1 MPAISQSTHR
11 LSTEIRFYLLQNMSL
26 LRHLSK
32 SISTDEAQAIQQKQ
46 STEDQVALVLNGKK
60 NIQKD
65 NPK

>member
-1 MPAISQSTHR
+1 MPAMSQSTHR
-11 LSTEIRFYLLQNMSL
+11 LSTEIRFYLLQNRSL